1 MKKILVCS
9 DLSDRS
15 HHALVRASQ
24 LVRNH
29 TASLTICSIVDDDLP
44 TKMVETLKREVAE
57 GLTQTCKSLGHD
69 DAEIIVE
76 VGEPVAAIMGVAA
89 RVDADMLVLGTHRH
103 RPLWDLISGTTM
115 ERLVHASRLPVLLVP
130 NPVREAYSRVLAG
143 VDFSPASEA
152 CLRWANLIA
161 ASAKFTTFH
170 AVSVPSPGWFRGAS
184 DPGDIR
190 ALTHDVENQLET
202 WWQDRGIPEEIDR
215 PVVIPKPL
223 PEAFREMRYE
233 VKPDLVAIGAH
244 GRSGFIQS
252 SLGSF
257 TEAIIRWQFCDVLV
271 VRD

>member
-1 MKKILVCS
+1 MRKILVCS

-15 HHALVRASQ
+15 HHALVRAAQ

-29 TASLTICSIVDDDLP
+29 SASLIICSIVDDDLP
-44 TKMVETLKREVAE
+44 PKMVDTLKRETAE
-57 GLTQTCKSLGHD
+57 GLTQACRSLGHD
-69 DAEIIVE
+69 DAEIVVE
-76 VGEPVAAIMGVAA
+76 VGEPVAAIMAIA
-89 RVDADMLVLGTHRH
+89 SRVDADMLVLGTHRH
-103 RPLWDLISGTTM
+103 RPLWDLIYGTTM

-130 NPVREAYSRVLAG
+130 NPVTAAYSRVLAG

-152 CLRWANLIA
+152 ALRLANLIA

-170 AVSVPSPGWFRGAS
+170 AVNVPAPGWFGGAS
-184 DPGDIR
+184 DSDEIR
-190 ALTHDVENQLET
+190 SLTKEAENQLSA
-202 WWQDRGIPEEIDR
+202 WWQERELPEEIAR
-215 PVVIPKPL
+215 PVVIPKSL

-244 GRSGFIQS
+244 GRSGFMQG

-271 VRD
+271 VRA